1 MKTSVG
7 KKREICFNSLLTDT
21 TGVYSILPIFSIVS
35 KAMRFW
41 LFLLQQPCF
50 HYHFSGQQY
59 ISYFRGIRTLAHH
72 WILNDL
78 SKITQLFHFISHLS
92 DLLFALVSPSTS
104 FRFLFN
110 KILEVINTRFSF
122 PFLQASVS
130 PWL

>member
-1 MKTSVG
+1 
-7 KKREICFNSLLTDT
+7 
-21 TGVYSILPIFSIVS
+21 
-35 KAMRFW
+35 MRFW

-59 ISYFRGIRTLAHH
+59 ISYFRGIRTLAQH

-78 SKITQLFHFISHLS
+78 SKISQLFHFIPFNIILWTIYEVLHFILHLS

-104 FRFLFN
+104 FRLLFN
-110 KILEVINTRFSF
+110 KILEVINTHFSF
-122 PFLQASVS
+122 SFLQACIS